1 MKDIAQKLLDAPF
14 NWTGL
19 TLKELVHAGRIPEGN
34 VNGCL
39 KEMAKHYLNEKYH
52 NKDIDADAY
61 LKERDEL
68 FVALFVEFGY
78 SQA

>member
-1 MKDIAQKLLDAPF
+1 MKDIAQKLLNAPF

-34 VNGCL
+34 VNGYL
-39 KEMAKHYLNEKYH
+39 KEMARDYLNEKYR
-52 NKDIDADAY
+52 NKDVEVDAY

>member
-1 MKDIAQKLLDAPF
+1 MKEIAQKLLNGPF

-34 VNGCL
+34 VEDYL
-39 KEMAKHYLNEKYH
+39 LEMARDYLHEKYRG
-52 NKDIDADAY
+52 KDVEVDAY